1 MAFKPFS
8 IPKTLNTEGRRLA
21 YLNAVLEDGD
31 MAELKRAFKHV
42 AEAKGVKLGALEGEC
57 WMLEALRALGFRL
70 CALESPKS
78 HTAKTLAGLFASR

>member
-31 MAELKRAFKHV
+31 MAELKRVLMHI
-42 AEAKGVKLGALEGEC
+42 AESK
-57 WMLEALRALGFRL
+57 RYRL
-70 CALESPKS
+70 AR
-78 HTAKTLAGLFASR
+78 F

>member
-31 MAELKRAFKHV
+31 MAELKRVLAYI
-42 AEAKGVKLGALEGEC
+42 AESKGIKDIDLSTFEGDTLEFMRVLKKLGFGLHSLEI
-57 WMLEALRALGFRL
+57 
-70 CALESPKS
+70 PKS
-78 HTAKTLAGLFASR
+78 HTA